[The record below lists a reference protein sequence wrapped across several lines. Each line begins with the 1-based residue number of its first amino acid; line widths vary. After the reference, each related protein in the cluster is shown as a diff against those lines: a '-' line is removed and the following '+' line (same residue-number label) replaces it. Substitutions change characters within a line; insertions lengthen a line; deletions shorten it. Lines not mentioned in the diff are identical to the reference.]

1 MTTAVVTVT
10 PDTPL
15 GEARQHMDA
24 QRIRALP
31 VLRGNELVGIVT
43 RRGLLRTDLSSLAA
57 ARAWEAGSDLAQET
71 IGHIMTHSPVT
82 IAPDA
87 PLPRAARIMLEN
99 KFTVLPVVDAAYRL
113 VGILTS
119 SDLFRVILAEVP
131 ALGHPI
137 LVQDYMTRE
146 VVTITPD
153 TSLLE
158 AHRLVGVKRIRALP
172 VLDGSTLVG
181 VITRTDLLTADPSR
195 FTGPGQQ
202 DTARHVENQPVAP
215 LMTRDVTV
223 IAPTAAI
230 GEAARLMLEGK
241 FHCLPVVSASGEL
254 EGILTESDLFRLI
267 VQKFL

>member
-1 MTTAVVTVT
+1 MTAPVVTVT

-15 GEARQHMDA
+15 VEARQLMDA

-31 VLRGNELVGIVT
+31 VLRGGDLVGIVT
-43 RRGLLRTDLSSLAA
+43 RRGLLRTDLSSLAV
-57 ARAWEAGSDLAQET
+57 ARAWEGGPDLAQET

-99 KFTVLPVVDAAYRL
+99 KYTVLPVVDAAYHL

-119 SDLFRVILAEVP
+119 SDLFRVVLAEVP
-131 ALGHPI
+131 LLGQAI
-137 LVQDYMTRE
+137 LVQDYQSSE
-146 VVTITPD
+146 VVTIAPD
-153 TSLLE
+153 TTLLE

-172 VLDGSTLVG
+172 VVSGEALVG
-181 VITRTDLLTADPSR
+181 IITRTDLLSADPSR
-195 FTGPGQQ
+195 LAGPGRQ
-202 DTARHVENQPVAP
+202 DTARQVESQPVAP
-215 LMTRDVTV
+215 LMTYPVTV
-223 IAPTAAI
+223 IGPTAPI

-241 FHCLPVVSASGEL
+241 FHALPVIDDHGQLA
-254 EGILTESDLFRLI
+254 GILTESDLFRLI